1 MDWYNSIKGW
11 YERGYWT
18 KEMVAEAVQYG
29 KITPEQ
35 YKEITGEDYPTP
47 SEGSSG
53 ATDGS
58 TGTE

>member
-35 YKEITGEDYPTP
+35 YKEITGEDYVAPTDV
-47 SEGSSG
+47 S
-53 ATDGS
+53 A
-58 TGTE
+58 GTA

>member
-11 YERGYWT
+11 YAQGFWT
-18 KEMVAEAVQYG
+18 KEMVAMAVRYR

-47 SEGSSG
+47 K
-53 ATDGS
+53 
-58 TGTE
+58 